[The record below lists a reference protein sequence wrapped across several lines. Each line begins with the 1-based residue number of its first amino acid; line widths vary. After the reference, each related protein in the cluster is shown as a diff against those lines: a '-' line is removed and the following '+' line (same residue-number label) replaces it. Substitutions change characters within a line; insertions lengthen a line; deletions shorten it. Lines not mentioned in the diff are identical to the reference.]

1 MGGFLTRSA
10 ASVGRDESRLY
21 RTGVARVLAI
31 IVVVAGMLLAAPAG
45 SGGVAVGSEPGI
57 VGAASQEGAAAPGG
71 TETVRELPTATVV
84 VRSRVVQRIEAGATA
99 YPTREARVIM
109 GGEEWAGLWR
119 QMTGNMTPAA
129 PLPPV
134 DFERFMVIAAF
145 MGTQRSGGYGL
156 RIRRIVELPERL
168 RVEVSESVP
177 EGCPTTMAL
186 THPADVVYTERSDK
200 PVEVVVERTVYACSA
215 TASWYGLFS

>member
-1 MGGFLTRSA
+1 MRESVTGSA
-10 ASVGRDESRLY
+10 ATGGRDKSRPY
-21 RTGVARVLAI
+21 RTGVPQVLALVLVGAGLI
-31 IVVVAGMLLAAPAG
+31 LAPAAGTESVAAGRDPGELAVAGQAEPAP
-45 SGGVAVGSEPGI
+45 P
-57 VGAASQEGAAAPGG
+57 GAAGP
-71 TETVRELPTATVV
+71 VRELPMATVV
-84 VRSRVVQRIEAGATA
+84 VRSRVVQRIEAGASA